1 MCNIGGVASVGV
13 EILTSDEGEKVP
25 LRNAFLRKVLASSF
39 FLLLKKKKKKKYNI
53 LRKRTRTEKEQKK
66 RTSKTFS
73 LQV

>member
-39 FLLLKKKKKKKYNI
+39 LLLLKKKKKKKKKYNI
-53 LRKRTRTEKEQKK
+53 IRKIKRTTEKN
-66 RTSKTFS
+66 
-73 LQV
+73 

>member
-39 FLLLKKKKKKKYNI
+39 LLLLKKKKKKKNI
-53 LRKRTRTEKEQKK
+53 IY
-66 RTSKTFS
+66 
-73 LQV
+73 